1 MQIMVPGRQHISLAF
16 AWSYDKDPLAIAGAY
31 TDPETAAHEVET
43 SAHSSSSVLSAPGSA
58 ALVPTPNRPGH
69 RRIHSTD
76 NPDSIYSSGQTD
88 GLQRKR
94 S

>member
-16 AWSYDKDPLAIAGAY
+16 AWSYDKDPLAAAGAY
-31 TDPETAAHEVET
+31 ISPDCAAHEVEA

-58 ALVPTPNRPGH
+58 ALVPTPDRPGH
-69 RRIHSTD
+69 RRTHTAD
-76 NPDSIYSSGQTD
+76 NPDSIYSSGQAN
-88 GLQRKR
+88 GLQRER